1 MYCIYVYE
9 LSKLFKC
16 QMLQSKKYICVKIE
30 WFFFIILYTL
40 IYSTDLKIINNT
52 ERCLNQ
58 SLV

>member
-1 MYCIYVYE
+1 MSNVAI
-9 LSKLFKC
+9 
-16 QMLQSKKYICVKIE
+16 KKYICVKIE

-58 SLV
+58 SLVYKSTNL